1 MNYLWVAIGGAIG
14 SVGRYWLSG
23 WVARQWGETFPWG
36 TILVNVTGSLL
47 LGFIVT
53 LTSPEGRWLAGS
65 SFRVFF
71 IFGLCGGFTTF
82 SSFSMQTLT
91 LIREEQ
97 WLYAGANIVLSI
109 VLCLVAVWVGHA
121 LAGSIHSAS
130 GD

>member
-53 LTSPEGRWLAGS
+53 LTAPEGRWLAGP

-121 LAGSIHSAS
+121 LAGSIHSAR